1 MLSEGAR
8 AIQRILPDPAVDG
21 NHSCSGFSIVVEH
34 ASSVYRHDPSK
45 PIEWICDRERD
56 SGS

>member
-1 MLSEGAR
+1 MPNKGREGYSAN
-8 AIQRILPDPAVDG
+8 LPDPAVDDS
-21 NHSCSGFSIVVEH
+21 HSCSGFSTVVEH

-45 PIEWICDRERD
+45 LIEWICDRERD